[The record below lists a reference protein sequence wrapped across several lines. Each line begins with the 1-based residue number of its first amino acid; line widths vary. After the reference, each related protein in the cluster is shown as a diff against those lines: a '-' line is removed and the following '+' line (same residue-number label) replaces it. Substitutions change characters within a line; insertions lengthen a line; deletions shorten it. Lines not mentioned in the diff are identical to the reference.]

1 MGLFQCV
8 LLEEILIYITAVS
21 LQLNSL
27 QDQHRK
33 LEIQFTT
40 LQARLTNLQVCD
52 VCAIM
57 HACRTYE
64 ICYRKICKGMFLN
77 PVLWTAQ
84 SALHFSSPGRPVHS
98 DTNSSSLGSILATQQ
113 LCTKTILSNFYHS
126 IARYSFIQLSELGH
140 HGENEN
146 ALTLKRL

>member
-1 MGLFQCV
+1 M
-8 LLEEILIYITAVS
+8 TAVS
-21 LQLNSL
+21 LQLNAL

-57 HACRTYE
+57 HARMRYE
-64 ICYRKICKGMFLN
+64 ICYRKICKDMFLY

-98 DTNSSSLGSILATQQ
+98 DINSAALGSILATQQ
-113 LCTKTILSNFYHS
+113 LCAKTIHSNFDHC
-126 IARYSFIQLSELGH
+126 L
-140 HGENEN
+140 
-146 ALTLKRL
+146 